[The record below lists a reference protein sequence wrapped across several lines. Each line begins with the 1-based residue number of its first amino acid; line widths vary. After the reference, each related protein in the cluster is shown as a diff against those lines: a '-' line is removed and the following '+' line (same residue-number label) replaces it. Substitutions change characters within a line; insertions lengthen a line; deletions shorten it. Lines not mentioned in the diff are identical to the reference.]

1 MRYMWFWYIK
11 ICRRWWDSN
20 PRQTPR
26 NLKRVV
32 VLLARLPGEGRQII
46 TISQSFRE
54 DSIVGRYDIIC
65 RDRMIHEK
73 LMNIT
78 TNMKKSTILTKF
90 FRRLG
95 VWQSFPL
102 LPKLSIPQ
110 KSGFEQT
117 SLLLLLWLLWLIEQL
132 ILPNIYR
139 PSNMIRS
146 SQKILMLLHKMV
158 HLRMR

>member
-1 MRYMWFWYIK
+1 MK
-11 ICRRWWDSN
+11 
-20 PRQTPR
+20 
-26 NLKRVV
+26 
-32 VLLARLPGEGRQII
+32 
-46 TISQSFRE
+46 ISQSFRE

-95 VWQSFPL
+95 VWQSPLL

-117 SLLLLLWLLWLIEQL
+117 RLLLLELL
-132 ILPNIYR
+132 
-139 PSNMIRS
+139 
-146 SQKILMLLHKMV
+146 
-158 HLRMR
+158 